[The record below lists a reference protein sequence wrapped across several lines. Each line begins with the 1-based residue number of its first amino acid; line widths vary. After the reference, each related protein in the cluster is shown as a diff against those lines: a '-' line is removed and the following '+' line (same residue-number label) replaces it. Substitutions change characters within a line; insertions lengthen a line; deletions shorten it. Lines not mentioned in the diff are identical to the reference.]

1 MIVKGRGRL
10 YDSLVSD
17 GGGRD
22 RRKEEELKG
31 TKRSAPSGPL
41 AGTLLTLFISMISH
55 TDGRR
60 RWMRTDRLAAGAP
73 EEKRARTDEG
83 SGSTGGRSGGRGNDS
98 RDRRR

>member
-22 RRKEEELKG
+22 RRREEELKG

-41 AGTLLTLFISMISH
+41 AGAYLNISVSV
-55 TDGRR
+55 
-60 RWMRTDRLAAGAP
+60 RL
-73 EEKRARTDEG
+73 
-83 SGSTGGRSGGRGNDS
+83 N
-98 RDRRR
+98 

>member
-1 MIVKGRGRL
+1 MPSPVEQPAPPTGPVNMIVKGRGRL

-41 AGTLLTLFISMISH
+41 AGTFLTLCISMISH
-55 TDGRR
+55 TDVG
-60 RWMRTDRLAAGAP
+60 LAAN
-73 EEKRARTDEG
+73 
-83 SGSTGGRSGGRGNDS
+83 RSIS
-98 RDRRR
+98 SWSS